1 MKIIKNG
8 DISRLRKH
16 IEFLCESCGC
26 QFIADDT
33 ECESASL
40 VEFVNSKHCEME
52 AKYGRELKCKCPT
65 CGYMVY
71 KHCSSI

>member
-16 IEFLCESCGC
+16 IEFLCVRCEC

-33 ECESASL
+33 EYEYASQ
-40 VEFVNSKHCEME
+40 ME
-52 AKYGRELKCKCPT
+52 LMHDGIVVKCKCPT

-71 KHCSSI
+71 KHRSRI